1 MSKIRPTDLAAEYSF
16 ALAKEDEKDFFG
28 LLQEKENLIDT
39 KEVELKRN
47 DTFKRQNS
55 LNS

>member
-1 MSKIRPTDLAAEYSF
+1 MSKIRPTDLAPEYSF

-47 DTFKRQNS
+47 DIFKR
-55 LNS
+55 